1 MKEPLV
7 KVAFLVSLF
16 IYNLKFTLFFYI
28 VFYMSSVTP
37 FWFLILISIVILYIV
52 ISISLYYLQDYA
64 LFKPETLPEDF
75 QFHYENQETKEYNLT
90 TRDGA
95 IINGLRFFPKVE
107 SKGIVLYLKGNSKS
121 IKGWGKFAVDF
132 TRHGY
137 NVLMV
142 DYRGFGKSTGR
153 RSQKNIKRDLQ
164 VVYNKIKEQTTEDRI
179 VLYGRSLGSGFATK
193 LASTNNPKMLI
204 LDAPYYSLTKVTRR
218 YMPFM
223 PLSVLI
229 KYPLPTYKWLKYVQC
244 PIHIIHGT
252 NDKLIPYKSS
262 LKLSK
267 INPELTKLHTVIG
280 GGHKNLNNFESYH
293 KMLDDILNYEPKS
306 IDLST
311 TSINVIHASKK
322 NKTKA

>member
-1 MKEPLV
+1 
-7 KVAFLVSLF
+7 
-16 IYNLKFTLFFYI
+16 
-28 VFYMSSVTP
+28 MSYVTP
-37 FWFLILISIVILYIV
+37 YWFVILIAIVIIYIV
-52 ISISLYYLQDYA
+52 ISIALYYLQDYA
-64 LFKPETLPEDF
+64 LFKPEKLPEDF
-75 QFHYENQETKEYNLT
+75 QFYYDNQETKEYNLT

-95 IINGLRFFPKVE
+95 TINGLRFFPKGE

-153 RSQKNIKRDLQ
+153 RSQKNIKRDMQ
-164 VVYNKIKEQTTEDRI
+164 VVYNKILEQTTEDRI
-179 VLYGRSLGSGFATK
+179 ILYGRSLGSGFAAK
-193 LASTNNPKMLI
+193 LASTNSPKMLV
-204 LDAPYYSLTKVTRR
+204 LDAPYYSLTKVTAR

-267 INPELTKLHTVIG
+267 INPKLTKLHSVIG

-293 KMLDDILNYEPKS
+293 KMLDDILNSEPKE

-311 TSINVIHASKK
+311 TSINVIHSSKK
-322 NKTKA
+322 NNTQA

>member
-1 MKEPLV
+1 
-7 KVAFLVSLF
+7 
-16 IYNLKFTLFFYI
+16 
-28 VFYMSSVTP
+28 MSSVTP
-37 FWFLILISIVILYIV
+37 YWFIILIAIVIIYIM
-52 ISISLYYLQDYA
+52 ISIALYYLQDYA
-64 LFKPETLPEDF
+64 LFKPEKLPEDF

-95 IINGLRFFPKVE
+95 TINGLRFFPKGE

-153 RSQKNIKRDLQ
+153 RSQKNIKRDVQL
-164 VVYNKIKEQTTEDRI
+164 VYNKILEQTTEDRI
-179 VLYGRSLGSGFATK
+179 ILYGRSLGSGFATK

-267 INPELTKLHTVIG
+267 INPKLTKLHSVIG

-293 KMLDDILNYEPKS
+293 KMLDDILNSEPKT

-311 TSINVIHASKK
+311 TSINVIHSSKK
-322 NKTKA
+322 NKTQA